1 MKRILLITFFTLVG
15 LSLLGFLVFN
25 IRQLLA
31 VREVTA
37 EWENTP
43 TIIPPLAITNKLEI
57 IPLYEELSARDG
69 LFSGHGVSYLIRT
82 DAATIL
88 LDVGNNPENLPI
100 APFAQNMQSLGI
112 EWQEVDRVVI
122 SHPHADHV
130 GGVNA
135 WQHNTIQFGELPG
148 GLGERLVLIPTN
160 LKIQGGVHATIP
172 TFVGLDV
179 ATTGVISYQEVFPL
193 SIIEPKGYEH
203 ALVIHVAGQGL
214 VLVTGCGHPGMEKL
228 VERAES
234 LYKQTVI
241 GIVGGLHYV
250 KYSAEQVEPQIRF
263 LESRQPK
270 LVALSAH
277 DSGPAALAAFQSA
290 FGDRYH
296 TLSVGEVIQFP

>member
-1 MKRILLITFFTLVG
+1 M
-15 LSLLGFLVFN
+15 
-25 IRQLLA
+25 
-31 VREVTA
+31 
-37 EWENTP
+37 
-43 TIIPPLAITNKLEI
+43 
-57 IPLYEELSARDG
+57 
-69 LFSGHGVSYLIRT
+69 
-82 DAATIL
+82 
-88 LDVGNNPENLPI
+88 
-100 APFAQNMQSLGI
+100 
-112 EWQEVDRVVI
+112 
-122 SHPHADHV
+122 
-130 GGVNA
+130 
-135 WQHNTIQFGELPG
+135 
-148 GLGERLVLIPTN
+148 
-160 LKIQGGVHATIP
+160 
-172 TFVGLDV
+172 
-179 ATTGVISYQEVFPL
+179 ATTGVISYQEVFPF